1 MKSEILEALTDP
13 SIVKIKHVKKSVFK
27 KLGSEDVEDFDKAIK
42 SLTKKNKIEVVG
54 DKVRLLSSNEETSK
68 KANESESNSGNSKRK
83 RSEEV
88 TSNSTE
94 NDKTNR
100 KTKKEK
106 STGHTDT
113 YELWKNGEAAWR
125 NNTLEPTYLTQNPD
139 KITRLFCG
147 NLKKEITEEQL
158 KEALPGVTFIKWIR
172 DKESGEFYGTTFLE
186 MNDSKSAASAMM
198 KDRSKFMGR
207 PLKIY
212 YCPPKPGDVWPPL
225 NATSTKPVGFA
236 QSNGSNN
243 PAALREKT
251 PKPTNCCKLFMGNLS
266 CMYISTH

>member
-1 MKSEILEALTDP
+1 MKSEILEALKDP
-13 SIVKIKHVKKSVFK
+13 SIVKIKHVKKQVFK
-27 KLGSEDVEDFDKAIK
+27 VLGKEDVEDFDKAIK

-54 DKVRLLSSNEETSK
+54 DKVRLLSSEEASSK
-68 KANESESNSGNSKRK
+68 PINDSSEKPKRK
-83 RSEEV
+83 R
-88 TSNSTE
+88 
-94 NDKTNR
+94 NDEAPTGEPDKSNR
-100 KTKKEK
+100 KAKKEK
-106 STGHTDT
+106 TVGHTDT

-125 NNTLEPTYLTQNPD
+125 NNTLEPTYLAQNPD

-158 KEALPGVTFIKWIR
+158 KEALPGITFIKWIR
-172 DKESGEFYGTTFLE
+172 DKETGEFYGTTFLE
-186 MNDSKSAASAMM
+186 MCDAKSAANAVM

-236 QSNGSNN
+236 QSNGANN
-243 PAALREKT
+243 PAAFREKT
-251 PKPTNCCKLFMGNLS
+251 PKPPNCCKLFMGNLS
-266 CMYISTH
+266 CKCLT